1 MGFND
6 IKNIIGNDLV
16 KYNSVDKRNLTN
28 QKRDSFMEISFIVFI
43 LLLLGK
49 ISCLLLLK
57 YE

>member
-6 IKNIIGNDLV
+6 IKNFIGNDLV
-16 KYNSVDKRNLTN
+16 KYNYVDKRNLTN

>member
-16 KYNSVDKRNLTN
+16 KYNYVDKRNLKK

>member
-16 KYNSVDKRNLTN
+16 KYNYVDKRNLTN